1 MPACRHTQ
9 VVCFQVHVERSGMGS
24 PFDILIDQHRELE
37 ERLERLA
44 SGDEPDELRG
54 LTAELLALLRLHS
67 RLEERCLY
75 PVMARVEGRESCR
88 EQTEDHLTMRELM
101 AELEELPSGH
111 PEWQARL
118 LTLEDLAVAHFQEE
132 ENARLPQL
140 MIALDSL
147 SLDGLR
153 RDLSATWDELL
164 SRSQVFQV
172 AGEAPLLESL
182 HWDG

>member
-9 VVCFQVHVERSGMGS
+9 VVCFRVHAERSGMGS
-24 PFDILIDQHRELE
+24 PFDLLIDQHRELE
-37 ERLERLA
+37 ARLERLA
-44 SGDEPDELRG
+44 SGVEPDAQRG
-54 LTAELLALLRLHS
+54 LTAELLTLLRLHS

-75 PVMARVEGRESCR
+75 PVMARVEGREACR

-101 AELEELPSGH
+101 AELEELPPGH

-118 LTLEDLAVAHFQEE
+118 LTLEDLSVAHFQEE

-147 SLDGLR
+147 SLDDLR
-153 RDLSATWDELL
+153 RDLSATWDDLL
-164 SRSQVFQV
+164 PRPQVFQV